1 VTVIALA
8 FHGVALIWC
17 ALPTSLMNSPDQIA
31 TLFSVPLMVI
41 AFGAVLYAFWKRK
54 KNRWWVLVC
63 LIATVFITPSAAGA
77 AVLIAILGKIDESK
91 MNSNKKLELLTWSVT
106 GAIFVICLTLTDFRV
121 IPLWLTVGITI
132 ASLAVNGLIGWF
144 IIRCFLGPIR
154 YLEFIQTPKAE
165 QNEVLAAQ
173 ALRREDKRKRQGQK

>member
-132 ASLAVNGLIGWF
+132 ASLAVNGLIGCF